1 MQAKIFLGIIILIL
15 RTFIGIKVI
24 SWLILNFIENQSHD
38 LSEIQTYLVIIIL
51 DMWATNNSTQII
63 VQKEDDEI

>member
-24 SWLILNFIENQSHD
+24 SWLILNFIESQSHD

-63 VQKEDDEI
+63 VRKEDDEI

>member
-63 VQKEDDEI
+63 VRKEDDEI